1 MAAAGGIWGGRPAA
15 LAACRDSLPS
25 VCPWAGPRVGAS
37 RGGAGWGAPR
47 GEVRGPQAGRPVRA
61 VGPGLRGMLGRRE
74 SSWRRTIGR
83 IWGRRSRGAL
93 SECLRP
99 DGGPQGGAE
108 KLHPRPQAPA
118 ARAPPAARL
127 QAGNAALFFD
137 FLKESPRPPHLLWGW
152 SGCVY
157 GVGWGGWG
165 GGRGNQPVPGVPL
178 GGGVSRQKRRPPA
191 SVSPSVD
198 EWYNFSDNGV

>member
-47 GEVRGPQAGRPVRA
+47 RLGRRPQA
-61 VGPGLRGMLGRRE
+61 VGPGLRGILGRRE

-108 KLHPRPQAPA
+108 KLHPRPQAPS

-157 GVGWGGWG
+157 GVGWVGGDG
-165 GGRGNQPVPGVPL
+165 EISRFQAGPAFPL
-178 GGGVSRQKRRPPA
+178 AEVSRGKRGGLPPQ
-191 SVSPSVD
+191 
-198 EWYNFSDNGV
+198 FLHL